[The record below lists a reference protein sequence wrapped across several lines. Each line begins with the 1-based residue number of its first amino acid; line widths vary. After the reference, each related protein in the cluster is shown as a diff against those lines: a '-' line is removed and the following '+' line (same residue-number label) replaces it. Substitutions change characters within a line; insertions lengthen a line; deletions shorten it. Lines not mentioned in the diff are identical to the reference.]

1 MRWRMFALVL
11 LGVNIILAAVWLFSG
26 RHSAA
31 GRVAAGLDQ
40 ASAGQA
46 RTNIVLRR
54 QFFSWQEVESADY
67 PAYIAN
73 LRYIGCPEQTIR
85 DIIIADVNALY
96 ARKRAAEMVTP
107 DQQWWRPE
115 PDTNVVQVAAE
126 KSRAL
131 EDERRTLL
139 TRLLG
144 QNWESGDIVSLPRP
158 TRPGIVLDGPVLGTL
173 PHEIKQAVQ
182 EANIRSEERL
192 QAYLDAQRREGKTAD
207 PVELA
212 KLRQQTREE
221 LARVLAPP
229 QLEEYLL
236 RYSEEASSLRNQ
248 LGQLRFFDATPEEFR
263 AIFRAQDTI
272 DQQLQLLSGND
283 PNSLAQRKAL
293 EDQRE
298 NAVKI
303 ALGSKRYE
311 EYQML
316 HDPLYRDA
324 VASAEEAGT
333 PEAARTIYQINL
345 AAAASQEAIRVRTNL
360 TASQR
365 IIELKQLEID
375 QLKANTI
382 ATGQELP
389 PEPAPAPPPP
399 RTYTLRPGDSPSVVS
414 MIYGVPVSAIQ
425 AANPGVDISRLKPGD
440 PIIIPRSA
448 PAPTGGS
455 RIPTGGP

>member
-1 MRWRMFALVL
+1 M
-11 LGVNIILAAVWLFSG
+11 
-26 RHSAA
+26 
-31 GRVAAGLDQ
+31 
-40 ASAGQA
+40 
-46 RTNIVLRR
+46 
-54 QFFSWQEVESADY
+54 
-67 PAYIAN
+67 
-73 LRYIGCPEQTIR
+73 
-85 DIIIADVNALY
+85 
-96 ARKRAAEMVTP
+96 
-107 DQQWWRPE
+107 
-115 PDTNVVQVAAE
+115 
-126 KSRAL
+126 
-131 EDERRTLL
+131 
-139 TRLLG
+139 
-144 QNWESGDIVSLPRP
+144 
-158 TRPGIVLDGPVLGTL
+158 
-173 PHEIKQAVQ
+173 
-182 EANIRSEERL
+182 
-192 QAYLDAQRREGKTAD
+192 
-207 PVELA
+207 
-212 KLRQQTREE
+212 
-221 LARVLAPP
+221 
-229 QLEEYLL
+229 
-236 RYSEEASSLRNQ
+236 
-248 LGQLRFFDATPEEFR
+248 FR

-311 EYQML
+311 EYQLL

-345 AAAASQEAIRVRTNL
+345 AAAASQEAIRARTNL
-360 TASQR
+360 TPSQR

-375 QLKANTI
+375 QLKANTV

-440 PIIIPRSA
+440 PIIIPRAA

-455 RIPTGGP
+455 RIPSGGP